1 MFNIRLSDHEYEILG
16 RYAEQVSLSAA
27 EVIRDYIKS
36 LERKLKVRN
45 A

>member
-1 MFNIRLSDHEYEILG
+1 MFNIRLSDHEHDVLT
-16 RYAEQVSLSAA
+16 RYAEQVGLSAA
-27 EVIRDYIKS
+27 EVVRDYVKS